1 MLYLLR
7 NNPDRIK
14 ASQRARGLDESVV
27 DKALELDLR
36 WRRTLTRVNELRR
49 EHNKISREIANLSGE
64 ERVKKLEEAR
74 KLAERIEA
82 EEKILRELEEERTR
96 VLLGIPNVI
105 HESVPIG
112 RSEEDNVPIRFYG
125 KPKVYRGFLDD
136 FLKQVKGFNV
146 DYEVIDWKPMG
157 HADMLDFLGLGDT
170 VKAGEVATSRFYYLF
185 DDLVW
190 LDFALLLYAIDF
202 LSQQGFRVILTPYM
216 LRRSAYEGVT
226 TLSDFEEAL
235 YKIDGEDL
243 YLIATSEHTIAAYHM
258 NDLLDEDNLPLLYAG
273 VSACFRKEAGAHGK
287 DTKGIFRVHQFN
299 KIEQFVFCMPEDS
312 WNWIERLIGNAEK
325 LWSGLEIPYRVVN
338 ICSGELSAVVAKRYD
353 LEAWMPAQ
361 GKYREMVSCSNCL
374 DWQSYRLNIR
384 FQRKG
389 EKGLERGYVHTLNST
404 AIASTRAI
412 TAILE
417 NYQEPDGCVV
427 IPKVL
432 RPYLEMFK
440 KAPKEVIY
448 PIKGKVGKK
457 VIV

>member
-1 MLYLLR
+1 MWSMLYLLR
-7 NNPDRIK
+7 NNPERIRI
-14 ASQRARGLDESVV
+14 SQRARGLDTSIV
-27 DKALELDLR
+27 DKALELDSK
-36 WRRTLTRVNELRR
+36 WRKTLTRINELRR
-49 EHNKISREIANLSGE
+49 KHNKISREIAALSGF
-64 ERVKKLEEAR
+64 EREKKLEEAR
-74 KLAERIEA
+74 KLAEDIEN
-82 EEKILRELEEERTR
+82 EEKVLKELEDERTR
-96 VLLGIPNVI
+96 VLLSIPNTV
-105 HESVPIG
+105 HESTPIG
-112 RSEEDNVPIRFYG
+112 ANEEDNVPVRFYG
-125 KPKVYRGFLDD
+125 KPKIYREFLND
-136 FLKQVKGFNV
+136 FLKQIKGFNV
-146 DYEVIDWKPMG
+146 DYEIIDWKPIG

-170 VKAGEVATSRFYYLF
+170 VKAGEVVTSRFYYIF

-190 LDFALLLYAIDF
+190 IDFALMLYALDL
-202 LSQQGFRVILTPYM
+202 LSQQGFKVVLTPYM
-216 LRRSAYEGVT
+216 LRKAAYEGVT

-235 YKIDGEDL
+235 YKIEGEDL

-258 NDLLDEDNLPLLYAG
+258 NDLIDEKDLPLLYAG

-299 KIEQFVFCMPEDS
+299 KIEQFIFCLPEES
-312 WNWIERLIGNAEK
+312 WAWIEKLIENAEK
-325 LWSGLEIPYRVVN
+325 LWSGLEIPYRIVN
-338 ICSGELSAVVAKRYD
+338 ICSGELSAVVSKRYD

-389 EKGLERGYVHTLNST
+389 KKGLERGYVHTLNST

-417 NYQEPDGCVV
+417 NCQEPDGTVV

-432 RPYLEMFK
+432 RPYLEIFK

-448 PIKGKVGKK
+448 PVKKK
-457 VIV
+457 VS